1 MIIDCNCFWGHYPFR
16 RLQNYHASGLIAA
29 MDRNGIDQALVSSLH
44 TVFYRNVHEG
54 NRELIE
60 DIGDNRDRL
69 WPLATINPK
78 YVGWQDDLNEA
89 VEVWQVKGVSLWP
102 SFHNY
107 ALTDE
112 LGQGALEKINE
123 LDLPVVLTQRL
134 EDRRQRHHW
143 DVAEDLTQQ
152 EVLNAIKPFPK
163 LRIAFCNWIG
173 LDGQKLKQAGLQGR
187 CLIDLARLDALIRN
201 SIGALLDTLGADAL
215 SFGSHAPFDYVGPSL
230 VKLASL
236 VELTKRDSLN
246 QSTIEKI
253 KFQNAQQFF
262 RLGG

>member
-1 MIIDCNCFWGHYPFR
+1 MIIDCNCFLGHYPFR
-16 RLQNYHASGLIAA
+16 RLQNYHASGLLDM
-29 MDRNGIDQALVSSLH
+29 MDRNGIDQALVSSLPA
-44 TVFYRNVHEG
+44 VFYRNAHEG
-54 NRELIE
+54 NRELIA
-60 DIGDNRDRL
+60 DIADNRDRF

-78 YVGWQDDLNEA
+78 YVGWQDDLKEA

-107 ALTDE
+107 TLTDE
-112 LGQGALEKINE
+112 IGQGALEQISE

-152 EVLNAIKPFPK
+152 EVLAAVEPFPK

-173 LDGQKLKQAGLQGR
+173 LDGQKLKQAGLEGR
-187 CLIDLARLDALIRN
+187 CLIDLARLDSLVRN
-201 SIGALLDTLGADAL
+201 SIEALIDSLGAEAI
-215 SFGSHAPFDYVGPSL
+215 SFGTHVPFDYMGPSL
-230 VKLASL
+230 VKLACL
-236 VELTKRDSLN
+236 VELAKRDSLD
-246 QSTIEKI
+246 QSTIDKV